1 MFIRSERLF
10 LRPGWPEDAEELRAL
25 LADND
30 VARQLAAPPSHP
42 ADDYRADDCM
52 GEWLAPSHEPLLPR
66 FCISLPSA
74 LGAKLVGWIGLAR
87 VSGEVGLACWIGRAF
102 RGQGYASEAARAV
115 LSLARALGHRRIV
128 AEHFADDPASARFV
142 AGLGF
147 KPNGEPRAR
156 LSWARGGEA
165 LAMSHALALEP
176 RLAGDNDPDGAGPA
190 MRAA

>member
-10 LRPGWPEDAEELRAL
+10 MRPGWSEDVEELQAL

-30 VARQLAAPPSHP
+30 VARQLAAPPSEP
-42 ADDYRADDCM
+42 EGDCVS
-52 GEWLAPSHEPLLPR
+52 EWLGPSREPLLPR

-74 LGAKLVGWIGLAR
+74 LGAKLVGWIGLGR
-87 VSGEVGLACWIGRAF
+87 VSGEVSLACWIGRAF

-115 LSLARALGHRRIV
+115 FSLARALGHRRIV
-128 AEHFADDPASARFV
+128 AEHFADDPVSARFL

-165 LAMSHALALEP
+165 LAMTHALVLDP
-176 RLAGDNDPDGAGPA
+176 RPAGDNDPDGAGA
-190 MRAA
+190 SMRAA